1 MTTWCPESGL
11 WKISV
16 TYILADV
23 DTGIWNCSRGI
34 SWSHADLYERPW
46 TAYIYISC
54 FYCFIANFYFTAGWE
69 LKCWLP
75 FIFFLPKS
83 KSSAAGHGH
92 AHLHVV
98 NQTSKTTAGVC
109 EVSNEDAAGH
119 DELSVCPTVAFAQ
132 GLSVCQGAEWQGRQS
147 SCGWYQAC
155 GSRGEAAA
163 LSWEWVLQGRVMLTS
178 EARVSQML
186 WKVSQVCWSSSLSL

>member
-1 MTTWCPESGL
+1 MSWKWAVEDKCNLHSGWRWYWHL
-11 WKISV
+11 ELLKRNFMEPCWFIWKA
-16 TYILADV
+16 L
-23 DTGIWNCSRGI
+23 NC
-34 SWSHADLYERPW
+34 
-46 TAYIYISC
+46 IYISC

-75 FIFFLPKS
+75 FIFFLLKS

-119 DELSVCPTVAFAQ
+119 DGLSVCPTVAFAQ

-155 GSRGEAAA
+155 GSWGEAAA
-163 LSWEWVLQGRVMLTS
+163 LSWEWVLQGWVMLTS